1 MGKLSRS
8 GLFIHKPADNGSLLA
23 ALSKTE
29 VASKLSKRFKEVVA
43 SFNAE
48 DIRDRLLTPEELKT
62 SEL

>member
-8 GLFIHKPADNGSLLA
+8 GLFIHKPPDNGSLLA

-29 VASKLSKRFKEVVA
+29 VASKLSKRFKQVVA

-62 SEL
+62 SQI